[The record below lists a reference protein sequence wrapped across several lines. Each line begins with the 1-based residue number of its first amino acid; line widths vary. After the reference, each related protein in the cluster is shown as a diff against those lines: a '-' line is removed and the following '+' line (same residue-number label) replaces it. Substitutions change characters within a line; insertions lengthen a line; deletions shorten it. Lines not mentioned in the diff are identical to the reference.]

1 MEKVNRAAK
10 IAKIIYTYLN
20 TLKIILREKIFVLKT
35 SMSAV
40 WHLEIRLCIKKNFQF
55 TVSAY

>member
-1 MEKVNRAAK
+1 MTSMTSVQGPINLLEEVNRAAK

-20 TLKIILREKIFVLKT
+20 TLKIILREKIIVLKT

-40 WHLEIRLCIKKNFQF
+40 
-55 TVSAY
+55 